1 MKRMEIFKIVGIGL
15 LTCVV
20 ATLIKQI
27 RPEFYIVVILS
38 GSVVILMM
46 IVNELQVLFD
56 YFLTIFGQ
64 TGLDYELFASI
75 LKILGVGYLTEF
87 ASGICVDSGNA
98 SIGDK
103 IILAG
108 KVLIVVLSLPIITS
122 LLDIIIEILP

>member
-1 MKRMEIFKIVGIGL
+1 MEIFKIIGIGL
-15 LTCVV
+15 LTSII

-38 GSVVILMM
+38 GSIVMLMM
-46 IVNELQVLFD
+46 IVNQLQVLFN

-64 TGLDYELFASI
+64 TGLDYKLFASI
-75 LKILGVGYLTEF
+75 LKILGVGYLSEF
-87 ASGICVDSGNA
+87 ASGICVDSGNS

-122 LLDIIIEILP
+122 LLDVIIEILP

>member
-1 MKRMEIFKIVGIGL
+1 MRDMEIFKIIGIGL
-15 LTCVV
+15 LTSIV

-38 GSVVILMM
+38 GSVVMLMM
-46 IVNELQVLFD
+46 IVNQLKTLFD
-56 YFLTIFGQ
+56 YFLSIFGR

-75 LKILGVGYLTEF
+75 LNILGVGYLTEF

-103 IILAG
+103 IVLSG
-108 KVLIVVLSLPIITS
+108 KILIVLLSLPVITS
-122 LLDIIIEILP
+122 LLNIIIEILP

>member
-1 MKRMEIFKIVGIGL
+1 MKCMEIFKIIGIGL
-15 LTCVV
+15 LTSIV
-20 ATLIKQI
+20 ATLVKQI

-38 GSVVILMM
+38 GSVVMLLM
-46 IVNELQVLFD
+46 IVNQLQTLFN
-56 YFLTIFGQ
+56 YFLSIFGQ
-64 TGLDYELFASI
+64 TGLDYELFSSI

-103 IILAG
+103 IVLAG

-122 LLDIIIEILP
+122 LLNVIIEILP

>member
-1 MKRMEIFKIVGIGL
+1 MEIFKIIGIGL
-15 LTCVV
+15 LTSVV

-38 GSVVILMM
+38 GSVVMLMM
-46 IVNELQVLFD
+46 IVEQLKTLFE
-56 YFLTIFGQ
+56 YFLSVFGQ

-103 IILAG
+103 IVLSG
-108 KVLIVVLSLPIITS
+108 KILIVLLSLPVITS
-122 LLDIIIEILP
+122 LLNVIIEILP

>member
-1 MKRMEIFKIVGIGL
+1 MEIFKIIGIGL
-15 LTCVV
+15 LTSII

-38 GSVVILMM
+38 GSVVMLMM
-46 IVNELQVLFD
+46 IVSQLQTLFN
-56 YFLTIFGQ
+56 YFLSIFGQ

-98 SIGDK
+98 SIADK
-103 IILAG
+103 ILLAG

-122 LLDIIIEILP
+122 LLNVIIEILP

>member
-1 MKRMEIFKIVGIGL
+1 MEIFKIIGIGL
-15 LTCVV
+15 LTSII

-38 GSVVILMM
+38 GSVVMLMM
-46 IVNELQVLFD
+46 IVNQLQVLFN

-64 TGLDYELFASI
+64 TGLDYKLFASI
-75 LKILGVGYLTEF
+75 LKILGVGYLSEF
-87 ASGICVDSGNA
+87 ASGICVDSGNS

-122 LLDIIIEILP
+122 LLDVIIEILP

>member
-1 MKRMEIFKIVGIGL
+1 VKRMEIFKIVGIGL